1 MDTVLIVSI
10 VLGSVGLS
18 GFLCMISLLCIENS
32 RNRRLLLHIN
42 VPSPL
47 NV

>member
-18 GFLCMISLLCIENS
+18 GFLCMISLLCIEN
-32 RNRRLLLHIN
+32 RRLLLPIN